1 MGSILQ
7 SIKKLLGISPEDTA
21 FDNDVMIHIN
31 TAFAILNQLNIG
43 PPDGFYISG
52 PTEEW
57 SNYVTKLNLTMV
69 ETFVYLKVKLI
80 FDPPASTAVIES
92 MNRTLSELEFRLY
105 IEGDPKPIPVVPS
118 EGGDISE

>member
-7 SIKKLLGISPEDTA
+7 SIKKLLGVASDYIV
-21 FDNDVMIHIN
+21 FDNDIIIHIN
-31 TAFAILNQLNIG
+31 TVFAILNQLNIG
-43 PPDGFYISG
+43 PADGFFITG

-57 SNYVTKLNLTMV
+57 ETYITKNNLKMV

-92 MNRTLSELEFRLY
+92 INRTLSELEFRLY
-105 IEGDPKPIPVVPS
+105 VEGDPVIPP
-118 EGGDISE
+118 EGGDIIE